1 MQERTRER
9 TATGGGGGGGWGCT
23 LRMGGGGGEMGG
35 RICVGEQPKE
45 GRGLEGT
52 DTQIKGKQEQSCAP
66 TTV

>member
-1 MQERTRER
+1 MRGR
-9 TATGGGGGGGWGCT
+9 
-23 LRMGGGGGEMGG
+23 GGEMGG

>member
-9 TATGGGGGGGWGCT
+9 TATGGGGGGGGGT
-23 LRMGGGGGEMGG
+23 GRRGGGGGGVGG